1 MEVLQ
6 MFGEMS
12 ILGSQQTSVSIVA
25 NSDVVEL
32 YVIELELVYDLFVN
46 R

>member
-1 MEVLQ
+1 

-12 ILGSQQTSVSIVA
+12 ILGSQKTSVSIVA
-25 NSDVVEL
+25 DSDVVEL
-32 YVIELELVYDLFVN
+32 YVIELELIYDLFVS